1 MDVRYKVLVENLS
14 YRGIKLD
21 VSKKF
26 INGERFCPLLALMI
40 EKNRLGR
47 KTGRGWYRYE
57 KPGAKIPYHDDEAID
72 IIEKYRKSRSIES
85 RKISPQVLN
94 IKKHIG
100 FD

>member
-57 KPGAKIPYHDDEAID
+57 KPGAKFLTMMMKLLILLKNIAKVVLLNHA
-72 IIEKYRKSRSIES
+72 KYLRRY
-85 RKISPQVLN
+85 
-94 IKKHIG
+94 
-100 FD
+100 